1 MNVCLMLP
9 AASRRRCNDNRSC
22 RAFCGTCYFAAR
34 FAECADAAAL
44 PLGLVARAQ
53 RAHIGEPALTEG
65 STIYCG
71 DYVSTEDGGS
81 VLIRIGESSLELQS
95 ASAAISRVSQPQ
107 TLRAGSA
114 GQRSFA
120 DCCRPKPV
128 HAGDRNRGRWPHGVG
143 SYGSIGKSDSS
154 LRDNQTLPIAGSCI
168 NRVRRRFHARSIPRN
183 SWRPQTTLAF
193 CPGST
198 GDFQFRQ
205 SLHPYFV

>member
-128 HAGDRNRGRWPHGVG
+128 HAGDTGP
-143 SYGSIGKSDSS
+143 
-154 LRDNQTLPIAGSCI
+154 
-168 NRVRRRFHARSIPRN
+168 
-183 SWRPQTTLAF
+183 
-193 CPGST
+193 PGM
-198 GDFQFRQ
+198 RL
-205 SLHPYFV
+205 LHPRAGARGSLVVWFVLLRKTLMTSPSTMHSPLRMRRASASRSAAST

>member
-95 ASAAISRVSQPQ
+95 ASAAHDEYHEYHSHKPCAPVQLVKGHSPI
-107 TLRAGSA
+107 AA
-114 GQRSFA
+114 GQSRFMLVTGIVAGGLTAWGVTEALESPT
-120 DCCRPKPV
+120 RP
-128 HAGDRNRGRWPHGVG
+128 
-143 SYGSIGKSDSS
+143 
-154 LRDNQTLPIAGSCI
+154 
-168 NRVRRRFHARSIPRN
+168 
-183 SWRPQTTLAF
+183 
-193 CPGST
+193 
-198 GDFQFRQ
+198 
-205 SLHPYFV
+205 